1 MSVPASVIEDG
12 DLYNPYED
20 TELLREAATTGRE
33 LDDVI
38 YLSLGET
45 WSRVAPGLVAAL
57 GQGGP
62 PHSHGYVLSPY
73 GLPALRQVLRTRIP
87 AEHGLSHTARPGE
100 DFDVAVSHGGTR
112 NAMFHFGRLLA
123 RRSHQPAARPA
134 VVCSS
139 PGWDYPGVFSAL
151 GYAIHRF
158 GLDPGAGYQP
168 DPENVARALR
178 KARAGTSGPLL
189 LIVNAQHNPTGANW
203 AEHAVRAM
211 TRAALEVGASVLVD
225 DAYYALHDPGTTP
238 VSALR
243 ILLEELSS
251 LPAAR
256 RPPWLAVRSLSKQFH
271 CNGWGIGALT
281 GPPEV
286 LEHLLGRLLPE
297 YAFVSAVPL
306 QAAMATWLRSRESR
320 VYLAEQRREYARKR
334 AHVAEELTGSLGYP
348 QDAFFVGPCGP
359 YLLMRTPPWYD
370 GRTAEPY
377 RSFCLRRSGVLLG
390 EGHMTTPGTSPAGG
404 QGQVR
409 LFLGPSRKTL
419 TRAVRRMATAG
430 LTWQGGPAADY

>member
-1 MSVPASVIEDG
+1 MSVPADVIEDS

-20 TELLREAATTGRE
+20 TELLREAATGRE

-45 WSRVAPGLVAAL
+45 WSRVAPGLVSAL
-57 GQGGP
+57 EEGLP

-73 GLPALRQVLRTRIP
+73 GLPALRRVLRALVP
-87 AEHGLSHTARPGE
+87 AEHGLPHTARPGE
-100 DFDVAVSHGGTR
+100 DFDVAVSQGGTR
-112 NAMFHFGRLLA
+112 NAMFHFGRLLG
-123 RRSHQPAARPA
+123 RRSHEPAARPA
-134 VVCSS
+134 VVCPS

-151 GYAIHRF
+151 GYDVHRF
-158 GLDPGAGYQP
+158 GLEPGAGYQP
-168 DPENVARALR
+168 DPHDVAHALR

-189 LIVNAQHNPTGANW
+189 LVINAQHNPTGANW
-203 AEHAVRAM
+203 TGGAVRAM
-211 TRAALEVGASVLVD
+211 VRAALEVEAGVLVD
-225 DAYYALHDPGTTP
+225 DAYYALHDPGTVP

-243 ILLEELSS
+243 ILLEEFGP

-281 GPPEV
+281 GPPAV

-320 VYLAEQRREYARKR
+320 VYLATQRGEYARKR
-334 AHVAEELTGSLGYP
+334 AHMAEHLAGGLGYP
-348 QDAFFVGPCGP
+348 RDAFFVGPSGP

-370 GRTAEPY
+370 DRKAESY

-390 EGHMTTPGTSPAGG
+390 EGHMTTPGTSPVGG

-409 LFLGPSRKTL
+409 LFLGPSRQTL
-419 TRAVRRMATAG
+419 TRAVRRMAAAG
-430 LTWQGGPAADY
+430 LTWHGGSAPSP